1 MRRLLV
7 LFMTSCAVAACFAA
21 PLPPATRAE
30 IEGLLARLETSRC
43 EFQRNGTWHSATDA
57 KSHLLVKLRYL
68 EDRGMVDSAE
78 QFIELAASKSSM
90 SGQPYQV
97 RCAHA
102 APVPSSTWLLSQL
115 QRIRATAGAK
125 GAP

>member
-1 MRRLLV
+1 MVVQQAEAVVDNPAVDAMAAGKKLNQRAYVMR
-7 LFMTSCAVAACFAA
+7 VAY
-21 PLPPATRAE
+21 
-30 IEGLLARLETSRC
+30 
-43 EFQRNGTWHSATDA
+43 SATDA

-97 RCAHA
+97 RCANA

-115 QRIRATAGAK
+115 QRIRATPGAK